1 MLPHVSPAEARG
13 PRPPAV
19 LASATSPPA
28 SLEAARCGARDGCP
42 DAVVSRLCAA
52 HTHAPPGPFE
62 TWPLECQQHPALPHP
77 KSQFSRPSKFS
88 SSLFRPSQAER
99 QTARRAS
106 RCCFQAPAAPDCAEH
121 SAVSTCLTQSTW
133 RSATPRPCR
142 SHAPS
147 PDGSQ
152 AHWFPSCPL
161 SRASH
166 SRHMS
171 ASRVPCPP
179 GPRPRRTRRRAEV
192 LPAPAS
198 PRLLSPAQLGPF
210 APRPPPAPAVRAAPQ
225 SSGTPWAK
233 SLFQMPCERV
243 HSWRDGHTPTSSLRG
258 RRGGGPATRAL
269 PAEKERTEQT
279 VGAALGSSAWTR
291 GQKTGSR
298 RNLTLTSDLHTPP
311 GTS

>member
-106 RCCFQAPAAPDCAEH
+106 RCCFQAPAAPDCAGH
-121 SAVSTCLTQSTW
+121 SAVSTCLTQSAW

-210 APRPPPAPAVRAAPQ
+210 APHPPPAPAVRAAPQ
-225 SSGTPWAK
+225 SSGTAYQHGHHGQRACFECPVNVSTPGGTVTHLRPRCA
-233 SLFQMPCERV
+233 
-243 HSWRDGHTPTSSLRG
+243 DGGAAG
-258 RRGGGPATRAL
+258 RRPGRSRQRRKGRNRPWEPHSAHQRGPA
-269 PAEKERTEQT
+269 
-279 VGAALGSSAWTR
+279 G
-291 GQKTGSR
+291 R
-298 RNLTLTSDLHTPP
+298 RREADATLH
-311 GTS
+311 